1 MTFDKAKEEEKRKKM
16 NEDILKRLKAGENLQ
31 DSAAKTWYPPRP
43 IIQKDPDKIKKLYGE
58 DAKIIGQTLKAVPDE
73 EEGDSNG
80 RKD

>member
-1 MTFDKAKEEEKRKKM
+1 MS
-16 NEDILKRLKAGENLQ
+16 L
-31 DSAAKTWYPPRP
+31 
-43 IIQKDPDKIKKLYGE
+43 PDKIKKLYGE